1 MEKKKFNWKPLVAVI
16 VFVVLAVAMVLVWRG
31 TRPSTVE
38 GSKTI
43 YVEVVHKDGS
53 VADFTYQTDKE
64 YLGEA
69 LLEEGLIAGS
79 ESEFGLYVET
89 VDGETANY
97 DADQS
102 YWWLTCN
109 GEDSQTGA
117 DQVVLA
123 DGDHFVWTYTVG

>member
-1 MEKKKFNWKPLVAVI
+1 MEKKKFNWKPLAAVI
-16 VFVVLAVAMVLVWRG
+16 VFVVLAVAMVWCGGVPVPPPWRAARSHLCG
-31 TRPSTVE
+31 SRPQGRLRGRLHLS
-38 GSKTI
+38 
-43 YVEVVHKDGS
+43 DR
-53 VADFTYQTDKE
+53 QE

-89 VDGETANY
+89 VDGETASY